1 MLGKG
6 VHSWKYPSALAPG
19 LQEAGATVA
28 TETGSPR
35 LPHWVFMRTDVSA
48 MGPGVQNAVHCWP
61 EDFVHS
67 EYRLLLDASSTG
79 VVVIWQLLSVAD
91 PADTFTQLVVLNP
104 LSLLGDTC
112 LHSSAVTNFSSLCPL
127 LQLENCTIERGL
139 PPWPCD
145 ASRILSRRSG

>member
-1 MLGKG
+1 MT
-6 VHSWKYPSALAPG
+6 
-19 LQEAGATVA
+19 Q
-28 TETGSPR
+28 GSPR

-48 MGPGVQNAVHCWP
+48 MGPGVQTAVHSWP

-79 VVVIWQLLSVAD
+79 VVVIWQLLSVTNA
-91 PADTFTQLVVLNP
+91 PDTFMQLVVLNP
-104 LSLLGDTC
+104 LSLLGDTD

-145 ASRILSRRSG
+145 AASISRCRSG